1 MCVACTPGNY
11 CPEGT
16 GAPLPCEEGTYSNR
30 TGLVNASQVR
40 VRAVTPAVS
49 PTPTPSPTPNPS
61 PIPTPTPTPNPNQCT
76 KTAPGYYAPVGSTEN
91 VPCPPG
97 SYDENGGKGRCEL
110 CKAGKYTRT
119 LTQPELSP

>member
-16 GAPLPCEEGTYSNR
+16 GVPLPCEEGTYSNR
-30 TGLVNASQVR
+30 TGLVDAS
-40 VRAVTPAVS
+40 
-49 PTPTPSPTPNPS
+49 
-61 PIPTPTPTPNPNQCT
+61 QCT

-110 CKAGKYTRT
+110 CKAGKYTHPNPTRT
-119 LTQPELSP
+119 LAVTPTLTPTRAQP